1 MKSLFYY
8 LFGIITA
15 LYAFVILFD
24 LYAPIYLDDYYL
36 DILYTKYAK
45 EWYYGNIIVSSIS
58 LFFTL
63 VWVYILG
70 KGTNHEKREPL
81 LIKEEERQDRGE
93 ETYG

>member
-1 MKSLFYY
+1 MKQLFYF
-8 LFGIITA
+8 LFGITIA
-15 LYAFVILFD
+15 LYAFMICFD

-58 LFFTL
+58 LFFAL
-63 VWVYILG
+63 VWVYTLG

-81 LIKEEERQDRGE
+81 LINKEEENE
-93 ETYG
+93 

>member
-1 MKSLFYY
+1 MKPLFYY

-24 LYAPIYLDDYYL
+24 LYSPIYLDDYYL

-63 VWVYILG
+63 IWVYMLG
-70 KGTNHEKREPL
+70 KNTNREKEKPL
-81 LIKEEERQDRGE
+81 LTKKEENE
-93 ETYG
+93 

>member
-1 MKSLFYY
+1 MSSITASLK
-8 LFGIITA
+8 LFLKVFRRSSA

-24 LYAPIYLDDYYL
+24 LYAPVYLDDYYL

-58 LFFTL
+58 LFFAL
-63 VWVYILG
+63 AWVYTLG

-81 LIKEEERQDRGE
+81 LINKEEENE
-93 ETYG
+93 

>member
-8 LFGIITA
+8 LFGIMTA

-24 LYAPIYLDDYYL
+24 LYAPIYLDDHYL

-70 KGTNHEKREPL
+70 KGTNHEKKEPL
-81 LIKEEERQDRGE
+81 LINKEEENE
-93 ETYG
+93 